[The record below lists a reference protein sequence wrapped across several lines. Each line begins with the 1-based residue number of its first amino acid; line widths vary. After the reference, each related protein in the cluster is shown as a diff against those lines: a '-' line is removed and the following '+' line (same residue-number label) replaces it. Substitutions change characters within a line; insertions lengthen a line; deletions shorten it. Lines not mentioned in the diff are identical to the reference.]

1 MTMAGAPRLHLAV
14 DAGLQEV
21 DAGGAA
27 VFMLTITNLGDE
39 PQAQSLSL
47 EGLPNDWL
55 RLEFDEER
63 QAYPGEQRSAVLT
76 VSVPPDVASGPRR
89 FRIVAAAGDERSV
102 ADCVLQLRG
111 VDPEPSAAAASA
123 AEAGRTIAPGLALD
137 RPDIAIEAGSEQ
149 RSTLRVTLRNVS
161 DRESEYS
168 LALQGLEPTWFRLPA
183 RLRVPAGASIDTELE
198 VQPLSTA
205 TSGVHPFTIWA
216 SLSDDVTARAEVR
229 GELTVLARSAAPAA
243 SEPAPSQERASA
255 AAAAVPPE
263 VVLGPET
270 TFRFAAGEMIEQATI
285 SVHNRGRLLEG
296 YSVEVVGLPSEWFR
310 LPIREVR
317 LEPGASGEVMLR
329 LTPRP
334 GGEHPAGDYPFRVRV
349 TPHGAPDAFS
359 EVGGVLSVAGV
370 SAFDARV
377 SPQQA
382 QGRRESY
389 KVTLRNTGTER
400 VSLWIEG
407 SDPEGACRFDY
418 PPPPNLEPG
427 EERVLPV
434 RVGVRRNRFVGSPR
448 AFDFTLRALPAGAES
463 SAARTFN
470 ARLVHQPYL
479 GQRVLKWSLI
489 GAALA
494 VVAGIALR
502 IGPSR
507 LGDGTEWLRC
517 RIDSSPEYCT
527 EAVAANL
534 GDYGLDAPAIT
545 WSEPVRA
552 FGDEHTL

>member
-14 DAGLQEV
+14 NPGLQQV
-21 DAGGAA
+21 DAGATA
-27 VFMLTITNLGDE
+27 VFMLSLTNLGEE

-47 EGLPNDWL
+47 EGLPNGWL

-76 VSVPPDVASGPRR
+76 VTVPADVPSGPRR
-89 FRIVAAAGDERSV
+89 FRVVAAAGDERSI
-102 ADCVLQLRG
+102 ADCVLQLHG
-111 VDPEPSAAAASA
+111 VDPEPAAEVASA
-123 AEAGRTIAPGLALD
+123 EEGRPIPPGLALD
-137 RPDIAIEAGSEQ
+137 RAEVAIEAGSEQ
-149 RSTLRVTLRNVS
+149 EATLRVTLRNVS

-183 RLRVPAGASIDTELE
+183 RLRVPAGASIDTELSLRPP
-198 VQPLSTA
+198 VAA
-205 TSGVHPFTIWA
+205 TSGVHPFAVWA
-216 SLSDDVTARAEVR
+216 SLSSDANARAEVR
-229 GELTVLARSAAPAA
+229 GELTVLARSAAPTA

-285 SVHNRGRLLEG
+285 SVHNRSRLLEG
-296 YSVEVVGLPSEWFR
+296 YGVEVVGLPSEWYR

-329 LTPRP
+329 LSPRP

-359 EVGGVLSVAGV
+359 EVGGVLTVAGV

-382 QGRRESY
+382 QGRRETY

-407 SDPEGACRFDY
+407 SDPEGMCRFDY

-434 RVGVRRNRFVGSPR
+434 RVGVRRNRFVGSAR
-448 AFDFTLRALPAGAES
+448 AYDFTLRALPAGAES
-463 SAARTFN
+463 NAARTFN

-479 GQRVLKWSLI
+479 SNRVLKWTLL
-489 GAALA
+489 GAALV

-502 IGPSR
+502 IGASR
-507 LGDGTEWLRC
+507 LGDGTEWVRC
-517 RIDSSPEYCT
+517 RIDDSADYCT
-527 EAVAANL
+527 EEVGAANL
-534 GDYGLDAPAIT
+534 GGYILDAPDLT
-545 WSEPVRA
+545 WSESGGLV
-552 FGDEHTL
+552 GDEPAL